1 MNKAPERWRSG
12 WRLLLAEA
20 LFCVALFIAGGVGGL
35 VVGGVHKALAAPFPA
50 GMVGNSCVVTVDG
63 WGGSPASL
71 TWTAGGTKRIRAKC
85 SIGPAILNTAAYTN
99 WRGDTPGPNC
109 SFGIPG
115 FVSGVHSSVAAG
127 GQPYWSN
134 WTNVSNAGGIKE
146 FYYDVYTPSSGTT
159 GSSAWVDGFGQWG
172 GGSPACTTYV
182 GGKVA
187 ISRTHTTDL
196 VNPSPSNPAVGYPT
210 AVSAAAFAAASP
222 AWVYNPHDCANI
234 GVSLA
239 PDPIPANSTAGVVTT
254 GLAAAGLVL
263 EVKRPASSTWQAVSP
278 VPGSSA
284 LSGFPA
290 PTAASSVVFRC
301 KSTASPSYV
310 YQRGSST
317 TSTAWVTTEPVV
329 TACALATL
337 SWPGNVA
344 SSTTAAFKYVI
355 PSGVTIDA
363 LQYAVIDP
371 NGSPSAPTSSTTWTS
386 AVAAATGPST
396 STINVTVVDGVSMAQ
411 VWWRCKDLNGWTS
424 AGQYAASFALG
435 GGAFGGGDGSCWDS
449 GGIGLA
455 PSSWVPGL
463 LHGMGCLAQDLFVP
477 SDETV
482 TAFADDAMSV
492 AEKAPLAYLVE
503 TGTAVAGVASSWPY
517 RIEQTRNTCFVFPG
531 MNPADTDASYSAC
544 PSDFDDAPT
553 RPDGDTAMEWY
564 RRLIGWGFWVGAFW
578 TLWLATRK
586 VLAS

>member
-1 MNKAPERWRSG
+1 MTTDRWRSG
-12 WRLLLAEA
+12 WRLLLCEA
-20 LFCVALFIAGGVGGL
+20 LFCAAILVAGGVGGL
-35 VVGGVHKALAAPFPA
+35 IVGGVQKALAAPMPA

-63 WGGSPASL
+63 WGGGAAAV

-85 SIGPAILNTAAYTN
+85 SIGPAILNTTGYTN

-109 SFGIPG
+109 TFGIPG

-134 WTNVSNAGGIKE
+134 WTNVSNSGGIRE

-159 GSSAWVDGFGQWG
+159 GSTAWVDGFGQWG

-182 GGKVA
+182 GGKIA
-187 ISRTHTTDL
+187 INRTHTTDL

-234 GVSLA
+234 GVSIA
-239 PDPIPANSTAGVVTT
+239 PDPIPANSTAGIVTT
-254 GLAAAGLVL
+254 GTTAPGLVVQ
-263 EVKRPASSTWQAVSP
+263 VKRPTGTWQTVTP
-278 VPGSSA
+278 VPGSMA
-284 LSGFPA
+284 LSGFTA

-301 KSTASPSYV
+301 NSTSSTTYV

-317 TSTAWVTTEPVV
+317 SSTTWLTTEPIV

-337 SWPGNVA
+337 SWPANVA
-344 SSTTAAFKYVI
+344 TSTTAAFKYTI

-363 LQYAVIDP
+363 LQYTVIDP

-396 STINVTVVDGVSMAQ
+396 STINVTVTDGVSMAQ

-463 LHGMGCLAQDLFVP
+463 LHGMGCLAQDLVVP
-477 SDETV
+477 SDQTL
-482 TAFADDAMSV
+482 TDFADSAMAV
-492 AEKAPLAYLVE
+492 GEKAPLAYIVE
-503 TGTAVAGVASSWPY
+503 TGTALGGIASTWPGD
-517 RIEQTRNTCFVFPG
+517 IATSRNTCFVFNG
-531 MNPADTDASYSAC
+531 MNPAALGESYQAC
-544 PSDFDDAPT
+544 PSTFDDQPE
-553 RPDGDTAMEWY
+553 RPDGKTPMEWY
-564 RRLIGWGFWVGAFW
+564 RQLIGYAFWGGACW
-578 TLWLATRK
+578 TLWAATRK
-586 VLAS
+586 VLST